1 MIVKMLQRMRSLPPK
16 KSEFFII
23 QPPGRE
29 LYGDKRLVKSSQ
41 SSVSTYVS
49 LRSLKVTG
57 GAAILFGEVE
67 LNNMLSLYCD
77 NTLSITTEKH
87 RVFCMFLHFTKKRY
101 STSETPQHVT
111 AVGGDFNVTH
121 DRIYMYFIRQSI

>member
-1 MIVKMLQRMRSLPPK
+1 MIVKMLQRMRSLPSK

-23 QPPGRE
+23 RQPPGRE

-41 SSVSTYVS
+41 SRMSTYVS
-49 LRSLKVTG
+49 LRRLKVTD

-67 LNNMLSLYCD
+67 ANNMLSLYCD

-111 AVGGDFNVTH
+111 AVGGDFSVTH
-121 DRIYMYFIRQSI
+121 Y